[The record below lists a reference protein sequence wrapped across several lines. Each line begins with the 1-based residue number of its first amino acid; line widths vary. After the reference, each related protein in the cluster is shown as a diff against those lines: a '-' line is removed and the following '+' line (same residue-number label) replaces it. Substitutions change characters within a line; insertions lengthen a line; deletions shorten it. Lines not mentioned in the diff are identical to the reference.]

1 MKIKVIGIGNRIMKD
16 DSIGIRIA
24 EALEG
29 ELKELGV
36 EVIIGE
42 TDIEYTLNAINAD
55 DYIIILDSSILDL
68 NPGEIS
74 IFDIK
79 QLKEFSHKG
88 YSMHQMSLVKILS
101 CFPFMQVEGILIT
114 VEAADIDF
122 GTELSEELTQRFKE
136 IKDRVFE
143 KIKLQVKGGM

>member
-29 ELKELGV
+29 ELKELGI

-101 CFPFMQVEGILIT
+101 CFPFIQVEGILIT

-122 GTELSEELTQRFKE
+122 GTELSEELNQRFKE

-143 KIKLQVKGGM
+143 EIKLQVKGGM

>member
-24 EALEG
+24 EALE
-29 ELKELGV
+29 EALKELGV

-42 TDIEYTLNAINAD
+42 TDIEYTLNSINEG

-74 IFDIK
+74 IFDIE

-101 CFPFMQVEGILIT
+101 CFPFMQIEGILIT

-122 GTELSEELTQRFKE
+122 GTELSEELTERFNE
-136 IKDRVFE
+136 IKGRVYE
-143 KIKLQVKGGM
+143 EIKLQVRGGM

>member
-29 ELKELGV
+29 ELKELGI

-42 TDIEYTLNAINAD
+42 TDIEYTLNAINAG
-55 DYIIILDSSILDL
+55 DYIVILDSSILDL

-101 CFPFMQVEGILIT
+101 CFPFIQVEGILIT

-122 GTELSEELTQRFKE
+122 GTELSEELNQRFKE

-143 KIKLQVKGGM
+143 EIKLQVKGGM

>member
-29 ELKELGV
+29 ELKELGI

-42 TDIEYTLNAINAD
+42 TDIEYTLNAINAG
-55 DYIIILDSSILDL
+55 DYIVILDSSILDL

-74 IFDIK
+74 IFDIR

-114 VEAADIDF
+114 VEAAEIDF
-122 GTELSEELTQRFKE
+122 GTELSEELTQRFQE
-136 IKDRVFE
+136 IKGRVFE

>member
-24 EALEG
+24 EDLEG
-29 ELKELGV
+29 ELKELGI

-42 TDIEYTLNAINAD
+42 TDIEYTLNAINAG
-55 DYIIILDSSILDL
+55 DYIVILDSSILDL

-74 IFDIK
+74 IFDIR

-114 VEAADIDF
+114 VEAAEIDF
-122 GTELSEELTQRFKE
+122 GTELSEELTQRFQE
-136 IKDRVFE
+136 IKGRVFE

>member
-1 MKIKVIGIGNRIMKD
+1 MKIKVVGIGNRIMKD

-29 ELKELGV
+29 ELKDLGI

-42 TDIEYTLNAINAD
+42 TDIEYTLNAINAG
-55 DYIIILDSSILDL
+55 DYVVILDSSILDL
-68 NPGEIS
+68 KPGEVS

-79 QLKEFSHKG
+79 KLKQFSHKG

-114 VEAADIDF
+114 VEAAEIDF
-122 GTELSEELTQRFKE
+122 GIELSEALTQRFHE
-136 IKDRVFE
+136 IKSRVFE
-143 KIKLQVKGGM
+143 EIKLQVKGGM